1 MLISV
6 VLTTYNSPRPLSAS
20 LHSFK
25 NQTDDGFEVVVADDG
40 STHETRNLIE
50 SLELD
55 VPYPFHHVRQEDGG
69 FCVARAR
76 NLAFARTSGEY
87 IVFVDGDCFV
97 LPDFV
102 AAQRQLAES
111 GYFVSGKRSWLREDF
126 TRRWLDNPSH
136 DGRLVWFSRAL
147 RNKCTRPLEFVP
159 RQNGNWRYRRH
170 RDWQGVQTC
179 NLGVWRD
186 DAVAV
191 NGFDNRYQGPGL
203 EDSDFV
209 VRLIR
214 RGILRKL
221 GDRGSPVL
229 HLWHERRKGPP
240 GSPNGHL
247 FQELLKS
254 DRFWAFHLPTYD
266 SEYFRCNFGVHF
278 NCLCCFS
285 PR

>member
-55 VPYPFHHVRQEDGG
+55 VPYPLHHVRQEDGG

-214 RGILRKL
+214 RGIWCRHAGIGGVG
-221 GDRGSPVL
+221 GDIVL
-229 HLWHERRKGPP
+229 EGAGERDEAGTTAEIKFLNEHVERSRP
-240 GSPNGHL
+240 L
-247 FQELLKS
+247 VDTRTRWRAEE
-254 DRFWAFHLPTYD
+254 W
-266 SEYFRCNFGVHF
+266 
-278 NCLCCFS
+278 
-285 PR
+285 